1 MPTAIVCVDVDSA
14 SEKTVAKMFA
24 AVTSPTCRYKVNQI
38 LLFGTERQVRLPMGP
53 HTSSLLKKLAHYT
66 IDPTITAEPSALTT
80 YIHGFVRGLTAQV
93 SASPVKD
100 ALKPYLGPLASRIG
114 AQPPDNVILL
124 SQRAAANPTQTVA
137 VLSSEEEVAAVF
149 EPRASGAT
157 QVPTDAFFRMFQGGA
172 NREDLMS
179 TLFQSYSA
187 SL

>member
-1 MPTAIVCVDVDSA
+1 
-14 SEKTVAKMFA
+14 MFA

-38 LLFGTERQVRLPMGP
+38 LLFGTEREVRLPMGP
-53 HTSSLLKKLAHYT
+53 HTSSLLKKLAYYE
-66 IDPTITAEPSALTT
+66 IDPTIAAEPSALTT

-93 SASPVKD
+93 SASPVQD
-100 ALKPYLGPLASRIG
+100 VLKPYLGPLASRFG
-114 AQPPDNVILL
+114 AKPPDNVILM

-149 EPRASGAT
+149 EARTSGGT

-179 TLFQSYSA
+179 TLFQSYTS